1 MEIALIVLAVCT
13 SNVACFF
20 IGARV
25 AQAVLKGEKVETP
38 TLNPIKA
45 VQEHR
50 ERQEAKVEAEFE
62 KNRLDTILNN
72 IDSYDGTGRGQKEI
86 PGR

>member
-1 MEIALIVLAVCT
+1 MDIALIVLAVCA

-25 AQAVLKGEKVETP
+25 GQAVQRGEKVEAP
-38 TLNPIKA
+38 TLNPVKA

-50 ERQEAKVEAEFE
+50 ERQEAKLEEEFE
-62 KNRLDTILNN
+62 KNRVETILRN
-72 IDSYDGTGRGQKEI
+72 IDNYDGTGRGQAEI